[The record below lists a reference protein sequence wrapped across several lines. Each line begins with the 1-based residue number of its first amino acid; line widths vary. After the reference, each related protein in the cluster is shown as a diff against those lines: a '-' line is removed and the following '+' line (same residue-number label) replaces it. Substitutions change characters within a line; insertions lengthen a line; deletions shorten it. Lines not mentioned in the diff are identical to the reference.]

1 MSKGFFHPVRLHTVC
16 CVGEVYRGRNAR
28 DALRAVRRWRK
39 FAAGSEGRAVG
50 QVVEHFI
57 DGVLQ
62 RQGEDRERAEDQAVS
77 LVTKK
82 GKARGKVRSLK
93 QQVAYVVRF
102 GGQIQHEGRNRRN
115 AEQAFAMW
123 RNFARAREGA
133 PKPKLIELIADGQTL
148 QSEEVR

>member
-1 MSKGFFHPVRLHTVC
+1 M
-16 CVGEVYRGRNAR
+16 
-28 DALRAVRRWRK
+28 RRWRK

-62 RQGEDRERAEDQAVS
+62 RQGEDRERAEGQAS

-93 QQVAYVVRF
+93 PQVAYVVRF